1 MGDGCLPSADPQK
14 FIISLTTP
22 FWYTRRKEV
31 VILCCF
37 SLPFVSCL
45 TVLVAYKVEAN
56 VNKQPNDGRPSTN
69 GDEGGKAFLQ
79 RTTQSHHSDRFQIYG
94 IFKDILTVL
103 SLLAQHTSG
112 KGTRHTHSA
121 NHTRLLSK
129 IN

>member
-45 TVLVAYKVEAN
+45 TILVAYKVEAN
-56 VNKQPNDGRPSTN
+56 VNKQPKDGRPSTN

-79 RTTQSHHSDRFQIYG
+79 RTTQS
-94 IFKDILTVL
+94 LTIRIDSRYMASSRTFSQCYPCL
-103 SLLAQHTSG
+103 RSIRPGKAQD
-112 KGTRHTHSA
+112 TRIVPITPGSYQ
-121 NHTRLLSK
+121 K
-129 IN
+129 